1 MTIKEQLAIGEYFVD
16 YDEESGSYCIFHTD
30 YKTGFAFASYASEQE
45 AEKNAKER
53 NGYKDTN

>member
-1 MTIKEQLAIGEYFVD
+1 MTEKEQLAMGKYFVD

-30 YKTGFAFASYASEQE
+30 YKIGFAFASYASEQE

-53 NGYKDTN
+53 NEQK

>member
-30 YKTGFAFASYASEQE
+30 YKTGFAFASYANKEE

-53 NGYKDTN
+53 NESK

>member
-1 MTIKEQLAIGEYFVD
+1 MTIKEQIAKGEYFVD
-16 YDEESGSYCIFHTD
+16 YDKDSASYCIFHTD

-53 NGYKDTN
+53 NEQK